1 MPTLSFNVTSWD
13 WWSASVSIPYTLSYN
28 ASTNKT
34 TVTFSACTLSYAGAN
49 HYGTNT
55 TTTLTVKAGDNT
67 SSSSTTSFTTG
78 GTSAPSGET
87 YTGTPSPV
95 SITVQHSAG
104 PGAKTVT
111 VVAETTIHVAPRGTS
126 GNIQPDYYY
135 ISGSGSRTDTSHTIP
150 YASIIAS
157 CSSSVQANSNIALT
171 MTRYSSSY
179 YHKATFKVGGT
190 TLATSSAF
198 ATSLSY
204 TAARSW
210 FNGYPSAS
218 SLTVTI
224 SVQTYTNSSATTAV
238 GSPVTATVTVYADS
252 GMSPVIGG
260 GFASAAA
267 YNTGT
272 AASGIS
278 GYVQGY
284 SKCRLTL
291 TKSGL
296 TLANNATAASYKV
309 VCQNYTGTKSSP
321 GATETF
327 TTNTLTGSSAI
338 AITITVTDSRGLT
351 ASTTLT
357 VTPMAYANPTLSGIS
372 IFRCNSGG
380 VVDADGTYYSAK
392 ATASCSS
399 LGGQNSVTL
408 TVKYKAVVDP
418 NYGPETTLT
427 SGTASVLGSNLLDPD
442 ISYIAMLTATDSLGN
457 FSTATVTMPN
467 RKWAMKFRPNGE
479 GVGFGKAPEHSK
491 ALEVPSDWEM
501 YFGTE
506 PFKEHAQKLYD
517 SVGIEIA
524 NGDDLNDYTTPGVYC
539 SPSGTVTASLSN
551 CPVTGWNF
559 RLDVRLT
566 SGGGLLTQTITSS
579 GYVDIYVRACHG
591 GAWTAWAR
599 LFNTVTDSYLSNIG
613 EMVATAPSGVNVTS
627 GADTQVASIQLTA
640 GRWVINTGARF
651 ASNATGYRRAYV
663 QVGTAGVGVIE
674 NGACQAINGTYTW
687 VHVDESIAI
696 AETTTVKLYA
706 YQNSGSTLQTY
717 GRIYAIRIK

>member
-1 MPTLSFNVTSWD
+1 MPTLSFNVTKWD

-34 TVTFSACTLSYAGAN
+34 TVTFSACTLSYVGAN
-49 HYGTNT
+49 HYGTDT

-67 SSSSTTSFTTG
+67 SSSGTTSFTTG
-78 GTSAPSGET
+78 GNSKPSGET

-111 VVAETTIHVAPRGTS
+111 VEAETTIHVAPQGTS
-126 GNIQPDYYY
+126 GNIQPPYYY

-157 CSSSVQANSNIALT
+157 CSSSVQANSSIALT

-179 YHKATFKVGGT
+179 YHKATFKVSGT

-210 FNGYPSAS
+210 FSSYPSAS
-218 SLTVTI
+218 SLTVTV
-224 SVQTYTNSSATTAV
+224 SVQTYTDSSATTTV

-252 GMSPVIGG
+252 GMAPTIGG
-260 GFASAAA
+260 GFATAAA

-272 AASGIS
+272 AASGIT

-309 VCQNYTGTKSSP
+309 VCQSYTGTKNSP
-321 GATETF
+321 GATETM
-327 TTNTLTGSSAI
+327 TTNVLTGSSAI
-338 AITITVTDSRGLT
+338 TITVTVTDSRGLT

-372 IFRCNSGG
+372 VFRCNISG
-380 VVDADGTYYSAK
+380 VADPDGTYYSAE
-392 ATASCSS
+392 ATENHSS
-399 LGGQNSVTL
+399 LNSQNSVTL
-408 TVKYKAVVDP
+408 QAQYKAVTDA
-418 NYGPETTLT
+418 NYGGLYNLS
-427 SGTASVLGSNLLDPD
+427 SGTARVLGSGLLNPD
-442 ISYIAMLTATDSLGN
+442 ISYIVRINLTDSLGN
-457 FSTATVTMPN
+457 ISQATVLLPN
-467 RKWAMKFRPNGE
+467 RKWAMKFRPGGE
-479 GVGFGKAPEHSK
+479 GVGFGKAPDHTK
-491 ALEVPSDWEM
+491 ALEIPADWEM

-506 PFKEHAQKLYD
+506 TFKEHAQKLYD

-566 SGGGLLTQTITSS
+566 SGDGFLTQTITSS
-579 GYVDIYVRACHG
+579 GYSCIYTRQLHSG
-591 GAWTAWAR
+591 TWSAWTT
-599 LFNTVTDSYLSNIG
+599 LGDVGLTTITSVDQVKGLVPGIYQI
-613 EMVATAPSGVNVTS
+613 S
-627 GADTQVASIQLTA
+627 GASA
-640 GRWVINTGARF
+640 GIFPFQWGVLVVLHAGNYGIALFSPVNSTSLSAC
-651 ASNATGYRRAYV
+651 YRRSWQRSDSSWYESAW
-663 QVGTAGVGVIE
+663 VG
-674 NGACQAINGTYTW
+674 
-687 VHVDESIAI
+687 
-696 AETTTVKLYA
+696 
-706 YQNSGSTLQTY
+706 
-717 GRIYAIRIK
+717 